1 MIRPPPRS
9 TRTDTLFP
17 YTTLF
22 RSQAIIRMIVRRP
35 GPRVTCRDDRTISIV
50 RVATRLVR
58 VDRVCKGG
66 NQKTEG
72 RLSLATRRPDEK
84 RDHVLD
90 IFASQAHRVDTAPED
105 RMSTRMNSSH

>member
-1 MIRPPPRS
+1 
-9 TRTDTLFP
+9 
-17 YTTLF
+17 
-22 RSQAIIRMIVRRP
+22 MIVRRP

-72 RLSLATRRPDEK
+72 RLSLATRWPDEE

-90 IFASQAHRVDTAPED
+90 IFASQAHRVDTAPEIRGNGEGETGIPRAVVPIVVVEMD
-105 RMSTRMNSSH
+105 RPVKSGREHV